1 MEKSHRLS
9 SWNVIGASVQGPYH
23 KNKGQLNQ
31 DAIGWSQKKP
41 GQLPVILSVA
51 DGLGDEMFFRSG
63 KGSQF
68 AVDASIEICN
78 RHIRKIHGWREGA
91 LRDLLLNEIIECW
104 NQKIFED
111 LKSNP
116 FSPEE
121 ELLSTKYV
129 QHLLSKIPE
138 GKGIDQSIFIRSY
151 PYSTTLNT
159 VIVTREAIIV
169 LQVGDGDIVIVRED
183 GSTKEVF
190 SLKMDCG
197 RVIPLS
203 YPNVRDSCN
212 VCRRYMVRARPLII
226 YLSSDGYS
234 AGYDSSKVDFDEVIA
249 FEFHSKIQEFSTA
262 DIQNAMPGLLE
273 ELSQGSL
280 DDLTLGIIVGP
291 QEKIIKTQ
299 LKLKKL
305 CDQSE
310 GVKEPGCIEP
320 VMESTQVAP
329 DENISKPEEK
339 CQSSEYITGTERV
352 Q

>member
-1 MEKSHRLS
+1 MERSTRQA
-9 SWNVIGASVQGPYH
+9 SWEVIGTTVQGPDH
-23 KNKGQLNQ
+23 KRRGKSNQ

-41 GQLPVILSVA
+41 GHLPIILSVA
-51 DGLGDEMFFRSG
+51 DGLGDEMFSRSG

-78 RHIRKIHGWREGA
+78 RHIRKIHRWREGQI
-91 LRDLLLNEIIECW
+91 RHRLLNEIIECW
-104 NQKIFED
+104 NQKISED
-111 LKSNP
+111 LKSEP

-121 ELLSTKYV
+121 ERLSTKYV
-129 QHLLSKIPE
+129 QHFLSKIPE
-138 GKGIDQSIFIRSY
+138 EERIDPSIFIRSY

-159 VIVTREAIIV
+159 VIVTPAAIIV
-169 LQVGDGDIVIVRED
+169 LQIGDGDIVIVRED

-190 SLKMDCG
+190 SLQMDCG

-212 VCRRYMVRARPLII
+212 VCRRSMEQAKPLII

-234 AGYDSSKVDFDEVIA
+234 AGYDSSKVDFEEIIA
-249 FEFHSKIQEFSTA
+249 FEFHSNIQKFSIV
-262 DIQNAMPGLLE
+262 DIQTALPSLLE
-273 ELSQGSL
+273 ELSQGSG
-280 DDLTLGIIVGP
+280 DDLTLGIIVGSL
-291 QEKIIKTQ
+291 ERVKKTQ

-305 CDQSE
+305 CTSSDE
-310 GVKEPGCIEP
+310 VKEPASIEP
-320 VMESTQVAP
+320 VVESTQVAP